1 MNLLWTISVRLRL
14 LRKVR
19 HLSQC
24 DVERL
29 TGLRQCHISRIEN
42 GFATP
47 DLKTLEQIAQALR
60 IPLYYIF
67 YKIERTDQQKH
78 RDPRDWASE
87 GRGLRH
93 FTRLRHA
100 LGRLSDVDRALLLFL
115 ASEMASSK
123 RRKRNRKNKRNPKRR
138 LSHRKR

>member
-1 MNLLWTISVRLRL
+1 VDISVRLRF

-19 HLSQC
+19 NLSQC

-42 GFATP
+42 GVAIP
-47 DLKTLEQIAQALR
+47 DLKTLERIARALR

-67 YKIERTDQQKH
+67 YDIEQTDRRKH
-78 RDPRDWASE
+78 RDPKDWASQ

-100 LGRLSDVDRALLLFL
+100 LGRLSEVDRVLLLFL

-123 RRKRNRKNKRNPKRR
+123 RRKRNLKSKRKLKKR